1 MVGMENKTKL
11 KSHKR
16 YFFIIYCLG
25 ILFIWP
31 TGLFWIAL
39 KGHYQYINLYILVMA
54 PLALI
59 AVLMLMSL
67 AISPFKYS
75 IFGPYERRPFPNDKP
90 LFEKSTSGR
99 ISLMSVFGPL
109 IKFMVFSSGLGIS
122 IFGIGKVFI
131 PTQYFIKITPHFSG
145 NYKLEHESPE
155 VRSPIIFNSK
165 ELYEALHKL
174 QDFKK
179 ENI

>member
-1 MVGMENKTKL
+1 
-11 KSHKR
+11 
-16 YFFIIYCLG
+16 
-25 ILFIWP
+25 
-31 TGLFWIAL
+31 
-39 KGHYQYINLYILVMA
+39 
-54 PLALI
+54 
-59 AVLMLMSL
+59 
-67 AISPFKYS
+67 
-75 IFGPYERRPFPNDKP
+75 
-90 LFEKSTSGR
+90 
-99 ISLMSVFGPL
+99 
-109 IKFMVFSSGLGIS
+109 MVFSSGLGIS